1 MSFPC
6 APDVLAL
13 GTMSIIV
20 SESKVN
26 SDMSAET
33 AMLKNTTPLCPSALK
48 EDKFKYQMQ
57 TNVSLCL
64 AQRSFDSFHMLPK

>member
-6 APDVLAL
+6 VPDVLAL

-33 AMLKNTTPLCPSALK
+33 AMLKNT
-48 EDKFKYQMQ
+48 
-57 TNVSLCL
+57 
-64 AQRSFDSFHMLPK
+64 